1 MTMPGKFLIIQTAFI
16 GDVVLATS
24 LVENIHAA
32 FPDASIDFLV
42 RLGNEPLLQDHPY
55 IRRVLIWNKKEK
67 KIPNLFRMLRTI
79 RKEKYD
85 KVINVQRFAATGFL
99 TAFSGAKERIG
110 FDKNPV
116 SFLFSRKVIHEFKL
130 LHEIERNHLLIKH
143 FVGAPVMRPGLYPS
157 ARDEEKIRKYIRQP
171 FITISPASVWFTKQ
185 YPPLKWA
192 SFMNKVSGDYAIYL
206 MGGPDDRSLSEA
218 IIQMTTSKSPI
229 DLCGELTFLQ
239 SAALMKH
246 AQMNF
251 VNDSAPMH
259 FASAVNAPVA
269 AVYCSTLPAFGYGPL
284 SDLKHIIERREPLYC
299 RPCGLHGYTACPQ
312 GHFKCAL
319 EIEDE
324 QLLEIVRA
332 EATVGNQQTR
342 DDNRQ

>member
-1 MTMPGKFLIIQTAFI
+1 MPGKFLIIQTAFI

-32 FPDASIDFLV
+32 FPSASIDFLV
-42 RLGNEPLLQDHPY
+42 RLGNESLLEGHPL

-67 KIPNLFRMLRTI
+67 KLPNLFRMLRTI

-85 KVINVQRFAATGFL
+85 KVINVQRYAATGLL

-110 FDKNPV
+110 FDKNPL
-116 SFLFSRKVIHEFKL
+116 SFLFSRRVVHEFKSV
-130 LHEIERNHLLIKH
+130 HEIDRNHLLITH
-143 FVGAPVMRPGLYPS
+143 FINAPVMRPRLYPS
-157 ARDEEKIRKYIRQP
+157 QRDEERISKYVHQP

-192 SFMNKVSGDYAIYL
+192 SFMNKLPDDYSIIL
-206 MGGPDDRSLSEA
+206 LGGPDDRSLSEA
-218 IIQMTTSKSPI
+218 IIQMTKSNSPV
-229 DLCGELTFLQ
+229 DLCGELSFLQ

-246 AQMNF
+246 AHMNY

-269 AVYCSTLPAFGYGPL
+269 AVYCSTVPGFGYGPL
-284 SDLKHIIERREPLYC
+284 SDVKHIIERREPLYC
-299 RPCGLHGYTACPQ
+299 RPCGLHGYASCPQ

-319 EIEDE
+319 EIEEE
-324 QLLEIVRA
+324 QLLSV
-332 EATVGNQQTR
+332 VMR
-342 DDNRQ
+342 DA

>member
-1 MTMPGKFLIIQTAFI
+1 MPGKFLIIQTAFI

-24 LVENIHAA
+24 LVENLHAA

-42 RLGNEPLLQDHPY
+42 RLGNESLLQDHPY

-67 KIPNLFRMLRTI
+67 KLPNLFRMLRTI

-85 KVINVQRFAATGFL
+85 KVINVQRYAATGIL
-99 TAFSGAKERIG
+99 TAFSGARERIG

-116 SFLFSRKVIHEFKL
+116 SFLFSRKVTHEFKL

-143 FVGAPVMRPGLYPS
+143 FINAPVMRPRLYPS
-157 ARDEEKIRKYIRQP
+157 TQDEEKIRKYIQQP

-246 AQMNF
+246 AHMNF

-269 AVYCSTLPAFGYGPL
+269 AVYCSTVPAFGYGPL
-284 SDLKHIIERREPLYC
+284 SDVKHIIERREPLYC
-299 RPCGLHGYTACPQ
+299 RPCGLHGYAACPQ

-324 QLLEIVRA
+324 QLLEIVKR
-332 EATVGNQQTR
+332 ET
-342 DDNRQ
+342 

>member
-1 MTMPGKFLIIQTAFI
+1 MPAKFLIIQTAFI

-24 LVENIHAA
+24 LVENIHAS

-42 RLGNEPLLQDHPY
+42 RLGNESLLQGHPH

-67 KIPNLFRMLRTI
+67 KIPNLFKMLRAI

-85 KVINVQRFAATGFL
+85 KVINVQRYAATGIL
-99 TAFSGAKERIG
+99 TAFSGAKQKIG
-110 FDKNPV
+110 FDKNPF
-116 SFLFSRKVIHEFKL
+116 SFLFSRKVVHQFKS
-130 LHEIERNHLLIKH
+130 LHEIERNHLLVDHFIK
-143 FVGAPVMRPGLYPS
+143 VPVMRPRLYPS
-157 ARDEEKIRKYIRQP
+157 QQDEEKISKYIRQS

-192 SFMNKVSGDYAIYL
+192 SFMNNLPDHYAIYL

-218 IIQMTTSKSPI
+218 IIQMTTSKSPVN
-229 DLCGELTFLQ
+229 LCGELSFLQ
-239 SAALMKH
+239 SAALMKYAH
-246 AQMNF
+246 MNF

-269 AVYCSTLPAFGYGPL
+269 AVYCSTVPGFGYGPL
-284 SDLKHIIERREPLYC
+284 SDVKHIIERREPLYC
-299 RPCGLHGYTACPQ
+299 RPCGLHGYAACPQ

-319 EIEDE
+319 EIEDN
-324 QLLEIVRA
+324 QLMDVIGRRERGDGRSL
-332 EATVGNQQTR
+332 T
-342 DDNRQ
+342 